1 MWSFSQSAML
11 FQNRVAWLKWSEKH
25 SPQAADAFRSYEQK
39 VDGAKVRQRSE
50 SNRPLAPV
58 HNNQRDGMARAT
70 INQGRVSYFPNRLGG
85 GCPM

>member
-1 MWSFSQSAML
+1 
-11 FQNRVAWLKWSEKH
+11 
-25 SPQAADAFRSYEQK
+25 
-39 VDGAKVRQRSE
+39 
-50 SNRPLAPV
+50 V